1 MATDGEGS
9 ARRRTGL
16 ATATHVLPRSCGHQR
31 DDAREP
37 GAQAGAPRVP
47 VAPFVLTVLARQR
60 DIDRARAQKRNA
72 TNTSQHDKDGL
83 TPAQRRERYA

>member
-1 MATDGEGS
+1 M
-9 ARRRTGL
+9 
-16 ATATHVLPRSCGHQR
+16 
-31 DDAREP
+31 
-37 GAQAGAPRVP
+37 P